1 MRLLVIGSNSF
12 SGSNF
17 INEALRNNHTVIG
30 VSRSEEP
37 KTYFLPYKWSNE
49 KSDLSKLNRN
59 FEFQSIDINKNLD
72 KLNDLID
79 DKEPEYIINF
89 ASQGMVAESWKEPT
103 HWYQTNLLS
112 QVAFHDKLRKKDFLK
127 KYVHISTPEVYGST
141 DGWIKENHNF
151 NPTTPYS
158 VSRASCDQHL
168 ISFFK
173 AYKFPVV
180 FTRAANVYG
189 PGQQLYRII
198 PRTILSIRS
207 GKPLLLHG
215 GGYSKRSFI
224 HINDVVKATLEL
236 TLNADIGTCWHIS
249 SKEAISIRSLVQKIC
264 DITNFPFKNIVKEVG
279 ERLGKDQNYLLD
291 SNNIRREHNWTDTIN
306 LDEGIKETIDWVD
319 KNFDEL
325 KNIPWEYIHKK

>member
-12 SGSNF
+12 SGSHF
-17 INEALRNNHTVIG
+17 VNEALINNHTVFG
-30 VSRSEEP
+30 VSRSKEP
-37 KTYFLPYKWSNE
+37 EALFLSYKWSNE
-49 KSDLSKLNRN
+49 KSDLDKLKRN
-59 FEFQSIDINKNLD
+59 FEFQQIDINKHLD
-72 KLNDLID
+72 KLIKLID

-112 QVAFHDKLRKKDFLK
+112 QVAFHDELRKRYFLK

-158 VSRASCDQHL
+158 VSRASCDNHL
-168 ISFFK
+168 LSFYK

-207 GKPLLLHG
+207 GKPLFLHG

-236 TLNADIGTCWHIS
+236 TLNGEIGTCWHIS

-264 DITNFPFKNIVKEVG
+264 EITNFPFENIVKEVG

-291 SNNIRREHNWTDTIN
+291 SNNIRRKHNWTDNIQ
-306 LDEGIKETIDWVD
+306 LEEGIKETINWIDNHFD
-319 KNFDEL
+319 KI
-325 KNIPWEYIHKK
+325 KNLPWEYIHKK